1 MTSKMINVDYLA
13 RVEGEGAL
21 RIHIKDDQVTDVQLN
36 IFEPPRF
43 FEAFLHGRSFDEV
56 VDITA
61 RICGICPVA
70 YQMSAVHSLEQAIG
84 ITPPPGVRELRRLL
98 YCGEWIESH
107 ALHVYMLHAPDYLG
121 YESAISMATNPELL
135 PIVQRALRLKKVGNG
150 LMTAIGGREIHP
162 VSVCVGGFYSAPPPA
177 TLKALLPELK
187 WGLGVA
193 IDTVRWATTLDY
205 PEFEV
210 DYEFVSLSHPDEYPF
225 NEGTILSSRGLDIS
239 MEDYE
244 KHYIEEQ
251 VAHSNALH
259 SRRAETASTYLVG
272 PQARFNLNF
281 DKLFPT
287 VQNLAKEIGLK
298 LPVRNPFYSLIV
310 RSLELVQ
317 AYEEAIQL
325 IEHYKQP
332 YPSRTELPNPI
343 PAGEGAHV
351 TEAPRGLLFHRYK
364 VDENGLITF
373 ARIVPP
379 TAQNLP
385 RIEGDLWEYVPDV
398 IKLPLEDA
406 TLRCEQLV
414 RCYDPCISCATHFLK
429 LDIVRE

>member
-1 MTSKMINVDYLA
+1 MTEKNINVDYLA

-21 RIHIKDDQVTDVQLN
+21 RIKIKDDQVTDVELN

-56 VDITA
+56 VDITS

-70 YQMSAVHSLEQAIG
+70 YQMSAAHALEKALG

-121 YESAISMATNPELL
+121 YESAISMAANPELL
-135 PIVQRALRLKKVGNG
+135 PVVQDALRMKKVGND
-150 LMTAIGGREIHP
+150 LMTVIGGREIHP
-162 VSVCVGGFYSAPPPA
+162 VSVCVGGFYGTPRPSA
-177 TLKALLPELK
+177 LKTLLPELK
-187 WGLGVA
+187 WGLEKA
-193 IDTVRWATTLDY
+193 IETVRWATTLDY

-210 DYEFVSLSHPDEYPF
+210 DYEFVSLSHPEEYPF
-225 NEGTILSSRGLDIS
+225 NEGTILSSTGLEVS
-239 MEDYE
+239 MEDYN
-244 KHYIEEQ
+244 KHYIEEH

-259 SRRAETASTYLVG
+259 SRRVETGNTYLVG

-281 DKLFPT
+281 DQLSPT
-287 VQNLAKEIGLK
+287 VQALTKEIGLE

-317 AYEEAIQL
+317 AFEESIAL
-325 IEHYKQP
+325 IEAYKQP
-332 YPSRTELPNPI
+332 RPSRAELPNPL
-343 PAGEGAHV
+343 PPGEGAHA
-351 TEAPRGLLFHRYK
+351 TEAPRGLLFHRYT

-385 RIEGDLWEYVPDV
+385 RIEGDLWEFVPDV
-398 IKLPLEDA
+398 VQLPLEDA
-406 TLRCEQLV
+406 TLSCEQLI